1 VTAGGPADAA
11 VSAAIKGEVRCRFS
25 LSPEAFAGV
34 VLERAA
40 SRHPDRDPLDYITHL
55 YLDDLYLAD
64 ACCRGEDEA
73 WRECRERY
81 FGYLHD
87 FAKRFVHER
96 SAADVADQ
104 VIADLWQRG
113 RLAQYDGRSSL
124 KTWLGTV
131 VAHAAINAGK
141 VERRI
146 AALDTGSSEPPAL
159 AIDTVEDEET
169 RRLFATLVRRALD
182 ELDAE
187 NRVLLLL
194 YYEQGLTLD
203 EIAGT
208 LGGSK
213 ATLSRRFKQLRQE
226 LREAIEVRAQE
237 ELRVDAGT
245 LRERLDFGRLEFDLA
260 AALGGGAMEGTRDGT
275 V

>member
-1 VTAGGPADAA
+1 
-11 VSAAIKGEVRCRFS
+11 
-25 LSPEAFAGV
+25 
-34 VLERAA
+34 
-40 SRHPDRDPLDYITHL
+40 
-55 YLDDLYLAD
+55 
-64 ACCRGEDEA
+64 
-73 WRECRERY
+73 
-81 FGYLHD
+81 
-87 FAKRFVHER
+87 
-96 SAADVADQ
+96 
-104 VIADLWQRG
+104 
-113 RLAQYDGRSSL
+113 
-124 KTWLGTV
+124 
-131 VAHAAINAGK
+131 
-141 VERRI
+141 
-146 AALDTGSSEPPAL
+146 
-159 AIDTVEDEET
+159 
-169 RRLFATLVRRALD
+169 
-182 ELDAE
+182 
-187 NRVLLLL
+187 VLLLL